1 MDSLPAF
8 VCNMRAPP
16 KPVKDRSYRREECSK
31 IYGRDWKE
39 VTDYINERQQIA
51 LKVTWHIHSPL

>member
-1 MDSLPAF
+1 MQ
-8 VCNMRAPP
+8 APP

-39 VTDYINERQQIA
+39 VTDYINERRQIA
-51 LKVTWHIHSPL
+51 LKDELWREARQA